1 MIAMV
6 VDIFMDTKLSV
17 IDHVVQQLFKMCKRV
32 QDVSNRGFI
41 NQPQCPW
48 LAPQSNFEK
57 NWAEQY
63 SILSLNLMIVWKF
76 HLCLATSTIIG
87 ILSSKII
94 CHLWRHSLHNCDK
107 IATSYFMKQNFLF
120 SNKCIAST
128 LSFYMK

>member
-1 MIAMV
+1 MITMV
-6 VDIFMDTKLSV
+6 VDIFMDAKLSV
-17 IDHVVQQLFKMCKRV
+17 IDHDVQQLFKMFKLSTHVVVYV
-32 QDVSNRGFI
+32 QYQCNSLNRGSI

-48 LAPQSNFEK
+48 LALESNFEK

-76 HLCLATSTIIG
+76 HLCSSTIIG

-120 SNKCIAST
+120 SNK
-128 LSFYMK
+128 